1 MSEIVIRK
9 ATEKDVG
16 QIADLDKICFSAP
29 WSEQAF
35 DKELKEND
43 LAFYILAEVKDT
55 GQIVGYAGVWLI
67 QGEGH
72 ITNVAVHPEFRRKHI
87 GMEIVEVLMKESRK
101 QAGTKTFTLEAR
113 KSNTVAIE
121 LYKKFGFV
129 EVGIRKG
136 YYQENKEDAVIM
148 WTSPL

>member
-16 QIADLDKICFSAP
+16 QIADLDKICFSVP

-55 GQIVGYAGVWLI
+55 SQIVGYAGVWLI